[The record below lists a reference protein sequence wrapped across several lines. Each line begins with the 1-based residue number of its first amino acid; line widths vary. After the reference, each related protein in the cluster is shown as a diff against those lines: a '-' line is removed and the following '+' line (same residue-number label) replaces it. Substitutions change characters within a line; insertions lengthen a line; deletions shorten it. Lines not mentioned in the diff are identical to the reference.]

1 MAPPLAE
8 KPFHPTAR
16 LRYRVVIRCNDNGG
30 NMNSEASYHLRR
42 QVLWGLVLVGLGV
55 AFLLD
60 QMDVF
65 DIRSLW
71 HYAPLLLVVVGINQ
85 TIGYP
90 SAREFSNGLWT
101 VFIGLWL
108 FAVLE
113 HLWGLTFGNSWPLF
127 IIISGV
133 TMAIRPIAERRFG
146 QKGENGHGK

>member
-1 MAPPLAE
+1 M
-8 KPFHPTAR
+8 
-16 LRYRVVIRCNDNGG
+16 D
-30 NMNSEASYHLRR
+30 SEASYHLRR
-42 QVLWGLVLVGLGV
+42 QVLWGLMLVGLGV

-60 QMDVF
+60 QMNVIEISD
-65 DIRSLW
+65 LW

-90 SAREFSNGLWT
+90 SAGEFSRGLWS

-113 HLWGLTFGNSWPLF
+113 GLFGLTFANSWPLF

-133 TMAIRPIAERRFG
+133 TMAIRPIAARRFNANRG
-146 QKGENGHGK
+146 PRHGE

>member
-1 MAPPLAE
+1 
-8 KPFHPTAR
+8 
-16 LRYRVVIRCNDNGG
+16 
-30 NMNSEASYHLRR
+30 
-42 QVLWGLVLVGLGV
+42 VLWGLVLVGLGV